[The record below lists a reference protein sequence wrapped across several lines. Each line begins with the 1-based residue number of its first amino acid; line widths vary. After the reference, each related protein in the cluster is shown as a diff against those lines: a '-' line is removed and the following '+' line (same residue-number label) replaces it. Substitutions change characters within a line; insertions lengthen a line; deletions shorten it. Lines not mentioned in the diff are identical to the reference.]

1 MAQILFLTQ
10 VLPYPLDAGPKI
22 RAYYVLR
29 NLAKQHQV
37 HLVSFVRGEDRDE
50 HAAHLASFCRAVH
63 TIPMIRSRWRDARAV
78 AKAALDGLPVIIAR
92 DEIGEMRAMVQAVM
106 AENPIDVI
114 HADQTSMAQYGQH
127 AFSCALAN
135 GQSPATV
142 LDAHNALFRVFR
154 QLLDEERNPIKRLL
168 WRSEADALERY
179 EQRVYASFDRV
190 VYVSDQDRQSLGRAV
205 EPHRATT
212 IPICIDPSERSLVD
226 LEDEARTVTHL
237 GTMFWPPNVDG
248 VLWFAREVW
257 PLVREQAPEARFVIV
272 GKRPPLS
279 VRALSAEY
287 PGIDV
292 LGYVAD
298 PEPILRQTAAFVV
311 PLRAGAGMRVKIL
324 DAWCWGVPIVST
336 TLGAESIEVRAGK
349 DILIADRPRDMTDAV
364 LHLLSDAS
372 LRNRLRES
380 GRLAVRQRYDWRQV
394 YRQWDDVYD
403 KLLENHR

>member
-1 MAQILFLTQ
+1 
-10 VLPYPLDAGPKI
+10 
-22 RAYYVLR
+22 
-29 NLAKQHQV
+29 
-37 HLVSFVRGEDRDE
+37 
-50 HAAHLASFCRAVH
+50 
-63 TIPMIRSRWRDARAV
+63 
-78 AKAALDGLPVIIAR
+78 
-92 DEIGEMRAMVQAVM
+92 
-106 AENPIDVI
+106 
-114 HADQTSMAQYGQH
+114 
-127 AFSCALAN
+127 
-135 GQSPATV
+135 
-142 LDAHNALFRVFR
+142 
-154 QLLDEERNPIKRLL
+154 
-168 WRSEADALERY
+168 
-179 EQRVYASFDRV
+179 
-190 VYVSDQDRQSLGRAV
+190 LGRAV

-226 LEDEARTVTHL
+226 LADEARTVTHL